1 MSRPRFLP
9 ALLFFAALVV
19 AAAGG
24 STLAWSEARSTPPPR
39 AVGVTLNSGPGGEAQ
54 AFEEFL
60 EAGSNAIEAP
70 QPWSTLEPARG
81 RFRLGD
87 VAAIVRGVRSIPAM
101 RIMAIPAAIETTERS
116 VPRDL
121 RHSRWDSPPMIDRYR
136 TLLRRLAS
144 NLSRQVRY
152 VSIANEADVYLSA
165 HPDELPAFLRF
176 ARVELAELH
185 RLVPWAQ
192 GGVTVTYD
200 GLTSERPGVARRLA
214 RLGET
219 TIVTYYPLVHGY
231 RMRSPRAP
239 LRDIPRMVRLAG
251 GRPLVMQEAGYS
263 SASRLHG
270 SPTAQANFVRNVFA
284 AWDRLPRAIPF
295 LNFYTLFDPPAGEC
309 AGMSDAQTFFCS
321 LGLHDRDGRA
331 KPAWAAFSSGVEEV
345 QDGQGKTAGRPAAGS
360 SPSPFILAP

>member
-1 MSRPRFLP
+1 
-9 ALLFFAALVV
+9 
-19 AAAGG
+19 
-24 STLAWSEARSTPPPR
+24 
-39 AVGVTLNSGPGGEAQ
+39 VGATLNSGPGGETQ
-54 AFEEFL
+54 AFEAFL
-60 EAGSNAIEAP
+60 DAGANAIEAP

-81 RFRLGD
+81 RFRLED
-87 VAAIVRGVRSIPAM
+87 VAAIVRGVRSISAM
-101 RIMAIPAAIETTERS
+101 QIMVIPAAIETTERS

-121 RHSRWDSPPMIDRYR
+121 PHIPWDSPQMIDRYR
-136 TLLRRLAS
+136 KLLRRLAS

-176 ARVELAELH
+176 ARAELAELH
-185 RLVPWAQ
+185 RLVPWVK
-192 GGVTVTYD
+192 GGVTITYN
-200 GLTSERPGVARRLA
+200 GLTSARPGIARRLA

-219 TIVTYYPLVHGY
+219 TIVTYYPLVRGY

-239 LRDIPRMVRLAG
+239 LRDIPRMVRLVR

-270 SPTAQANFVRNVFA
+270 SPTAQATFVRNVFA
-284 AWDRLPRAIPF
+284 AWSRFPRAIPF
-295 LNFYTLFDPPAGEC
+295 LSFYTLFDPPARDYG
-309 AGMSDAQTFFCS
+309 GRSDAQIFFCS

-345 QDGQGKTAGRPAAGS
+345 RSRPKEDLGPPSGR
-360 SPSPFILAP
+360 